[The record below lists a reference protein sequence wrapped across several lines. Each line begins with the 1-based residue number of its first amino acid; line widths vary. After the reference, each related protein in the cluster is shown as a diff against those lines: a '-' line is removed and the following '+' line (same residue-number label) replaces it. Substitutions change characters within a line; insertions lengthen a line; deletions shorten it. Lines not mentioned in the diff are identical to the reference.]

1 MPLIHSYIKLRE
13 HVHKNTTGAIDK
25 HKKKRQKFIWHN
37 NLLFHPAFVNA
48 KIGNLFY
55 SFVNSYKSQESQI
68 KAKRLKITKNIS
80 QNDIINFTLRPNQV
94 LKGQGS
100 SADSMRLANVE
111 RVHGYLVPNS
121 CMQIVG
127 CTCRTVA
134 YVTIHANA
142 RNMASATLEHAAV
155 DI

>member
-1 MPLIHSYIKLRE
+1 M
-13 HVHKNTTGAIDK
+13 V
-25 HKKKRQKFIWHN
+25 
-37 NLLFHPAFVNA
+37 
-48 KIGNLFY
+48 
-55 SFVNSYKSQESQI
+55 
-68 KAKRLKITKNIS
+68 TKNIS

-100 SADSMRLANVE
+100 SADNMRLANVE

-121 CMQIVG
+121 CMQIVS

-155 DI
+155 EK